1 MQEKLSEVVLILVGS
16 TLITLILAT
25 LIVIALFIA
34 QKRKFRHRKELVDLK
49 HNYDQEV
56 LRTQLETQT
65 QTFETI
71 SQELHDNVGNL
82 ISMAMVQMK
91 AGVDGTSGKA
101 RNDSLQLLDEAMD
114 ILRDIS
120 RSINPENI
128 QRRGLEQSIRNELD
142 RMRRSRLYTA
152 EYVREGVEFAMDPQL
167 QIILFRIVQEAL
179 NNVIKH
185 SGGKK
190 ITVSV
195 CFNDP
200 HISVAIQDNGRG
212 FVFQDGTGDFLNHS
226 GITNMRKRAALIG
239 AELSITS
246 ELEKGTH
253 VKVDYPALNPGEQE
267 KYHKHGI
274 PFEEKKEEL
283 HTE

>member
-1 MQEKLSEVVLILVGS
+1 MQEKLSEVILILVGS
-16 TLITLILAT
+16 TLTTLILAS
-25 LIVIALFIA
+25 LIVIALFIG
-34 QKRKFRHRKELVDLK
+34 QKRKFRHRKELIDMK

-91 AGVDGTSGKA
+91 SGGDGASAKA
-101 RNDSLQLLDEAMD
+101 KNDSLHLLDEAMD

-128 QRRGLEQSIRNELD
+128 QRRGLGQSIRNELD

-152 EYVREGVEFAMDPQL
+152 EYVSEGVEFAMEPQL

-185 SGGKK
+185 SGGNR
-190 ITVSV
+190 ITVST
-195 CFNDP
+195 CFNEP
-200 HISVAIQDNGRG
+200 ILSIAIQDNGKG
-212 FVFQDGTGDFLNHS
+212 FVFQDGQGDFLNHS
-226 GITNMRKRAALIG
+226 GIQNMRKRARLIG
-239 AELSITS
+239 AELTLKS
-246 ELEKGTH
+246 ELEKGTL
-253 VKVDYPALNPGEQE
+253 VQLDYPAGKPGEE
-267 KYHKHGI
+267 KKYHKHGMR
-274 PFEEKKEEL
+274 FMEKNIEIHPE
-283 HTE
+283 